1 MAAQPPKLDERTLL
15 QLVRQLLGEADQAFT
30 ATSPVPRWRYAG
42 QFTEE
47 QVRALLAQPLDDAGL
62 MLAFIYARLL
72 ELALQR
78 LNQAPEKNLLA
89 FLDTMGVRLL
99 PPSPARAPLTFA
111 LTAGSPPTFIP
122 KGTQAGTQ
130 PSGQQVAVIFETEDD
145 FTVIPAQLT
154 AGFTMDP
161 KWDRYTDQTPAL
173 GGQSAA
179 GFTPLVGVKRMPHA
193 LYLGDGALLDFT
205 RSTTV
210 EARFN
215 WAGGPPPQEIER
227 FFQRLAYQYRTQ
239 GVVKT
244 IAPTLVAASG
254 GNQVRVQFSIAE
266 TIDAETIQ
274 GVGLPQGVASRWL
287 RATLTTPFPDESVAQ
302 SLQLS
307 SSRLRVSADDLLP
320 DLAFNNA
327 APLDVTKDFFPFGE
341 TPKVGDAI
349 YVGSRE
355 AFAKPGANVTLRAE
369 IKSTPLPKFVWEY
382 WDGDSWTALPLSS
395 VEDQT
400 NRFTQNGRISL
411 LAPAPVPQ
419 GGPTGGVAAWSNLS
433 LRVRVADGRYRNA
446 PVVTQFKLVNETT
459 LKAAASANGNT
470 IQMDYPKFAAQ
481 GQVLLVEDEHVVVSG
496 IVADNE
502 LRVTPAF
509 RKAHAA
515 GKSVTIKATVPITK
529 LSQNAV
535 AGATS
540 FIVNGTGTIS
550 PADVLIIDDSGNPEF
565 ITVISVS
572 PATDNTGAVIPGF
585 SRVVVANS
593 SPLRFSHNKD
603 VSVARVT
610 GFNFFGLADDDWQD
624 FATTFHPFGA
634 NPSQGD
640 VFSFYLFGGFFF
652 SLLATTAATPGPT
665 VAAPTAVVTG
675 IGLNST
681 IGLTAGPI
689 IGPPKGKIGVITNP
703 FISGSIFIDP
713 QLRFTSP
720 QFRVNLDVKVDRL
733 LPPVELRWE
742 YLGANGWRHFDPTA
756 DGTNRFREEGARDI
770 VLPPVAPV
778 LAEVN
783 GQPNYWVRARIV
795 SGNYGLPVD
804 FEPVDPAAPEKGFRV
819 RAGTGNVNAPVLTKL
834 TLGYNAERA
843 PTVLTRNGFLHHNR
857 TGQTFAPFVSVKQ
870 LAPPIH
876 ADVEPS
882 FYLGFDAA
890 FPEQPVSLYVAVEP
904 RAFAGS
910 VIKEMRAAAA
920 ASSALPPLRW
930 EYFNG
935 ALWKELAVFD
945 GTNNLTESG
954 AVEFLTPADI
964 ATLAKFDLTPRYW
977 IRARSPENDP
987 FDTQQ
992 LTGVFLNTVSA
1003 AQGITVRSETLGS
1016 GGGEPN
1022 QTLRFARAPVLS
1034 GQQLLVREINPP
1046 SDKERAAIEA
1056 EEGEDAIEERRNAV
1070 TGETEIWVRWRE
1082 VANFLRSDPYSRHY
1096 TLDHSAG
1103 LVTFGDGKRGMPPPR
1118 GTNNVAAAYRTG
1130 GGAAGNA
1137 PKAAIAQ
1144 VKSPLPGVAS
1154 VTNPVAADGGADA
1167 ETLPMAQERGPQ
1179 TLKHRSRAVACS
1191 DLEWLA
1197 RQAAGTRVA
1206 RAKCLPNVNR
1216 DLRFEP
1222 GWVTLLVVPQGVE
1235 GKLSPGSE
1243 LIREVEDFLAERAF
1257 VGLARQTPARI
1268 NVIGPGYIQVT
1279 VEAVVAPQDIDKAE
1293 QVKQRVRA
1301 ALDAFLHPLTGG
1313 PDGAG
1318 WVFGRDVYE
1327 SEVYRVIENTPGV
1340 SHVKT
1345 LRLIPSIAQ
1354 RRFIFTSAP
1363 PAPAELPEGSV
1374 VMTTDRRKAALLAE
1388 PAPAGVAVGRVAIKG
1403 FKEGDRITKA
1413 QDLMAPA
1420 LRPSESDPREIE
1432 VQPFNS
1438 DAAGFPSGS
1447 VVITFDGAQ
1456 RTRLVE
1462 PIPRNVNV
1470 VSRIVVEDEDFVA
1483 RLRPGDRLTV
1493 LYPFPITVVSVALG
1507 SVQIGGVQTPAQTLN
1522 IEPYEAEVAFPSG
1535 SVLATLDNRVR
1546 APLAAGF
1553 EGGGAVTSIQ
1563 TRDFSPGDALTL
1575 ARRDGAAA
1583 PIEVVISSV
1592 QPAPEIVFLDDNF
1605 LVYPGKHNITMA
1617 PK

>member
-1 MAAQPPKLDERTLL
+1 
-15 QLVRQLLGEADQAFT
+15 
-30 ATSPVPRWRYAG
+30 
-42 QFTEE
+42 
-47 QVRALLAQPLDDAGL
+47 
-62 MLAFIYARLL
+62 
-72 ELALQR
+72 
-78 LNQAPEKNLLA
+78 
-89 FLDTMGVRLL
+89 
-99 PPSPARAPLTFA
+99 
-111 LTAGSPPTFIP
+111 
-122 KGTQAGTQ
+122 
-130 PSGQQVAVIFETEDD
+130 
-145 FTVIPAQLT
+145 
-154 AGFTMDP
+154 
-161 KWDRYTDQTPAL
+161 
-173 GGQSAA
+173 
-179 GFTPLVGVKRMPHA
+179 
-193 LYLGDGALLDFT
+193 LLDFM

-215 WAGGPPPQEIER
+215 WAGGRPPQEIER
-227 FFQRLAYQYRTQ
+227 FFQQLVYQYRTQ
-239 GVVKT
+239 GAVRT

-266 TIDAETIQ
+266 AIDAETMR
-274 GVGLPQGVASRWL
+274 GVGLSQDVASRWL
-287 RATLTTPFPDESVAQ
+287 RAVLTTPFPDDFVAQ

-307 SSRLRVSADDLLP
+307 SSRLRVSADDLPP
-320 DLAFNNA
+320 DLAFNNT

-349 YVGSRE
+349 YIGSRE
-355 AFAKPGANVTLRAE
+355 AFAKPGANVTLRTE
-369 IKSTPLPKFVWEY
+369 IKPTPLPRFVWEY
-382 WDGDSWTALPLSS
+382 WDGDSWTALPQSN

-400 NRFTQNGRISL
+400 NKFTKDGRVSL
-411 LAPAPVPQ
+411 LVPAPVPQ

-459 LKAAASANGNT
+459 LKAAVSANGAT
-470 IQMDYPKFAAQ
+470 IQVDYPKFAAQ

-496 IVADNE
+496 VAGDNE
-502 LRVTPAF
+502 LKVTPAF

-515 GKSVTIKATVPITK
+515 GRPAQIRATVPVTK
-529 LSQNAV
+529 ISQNV
-535 AGATS
+535 AGGAASLIVSATGS
-540 FIVNGTGTIS
+540 IS
-550 PADVLIIDDSGNPEF
+550 PQDVLLIDDNTNPEF
-565 ITVISVS
+565 IIVTGVGPVLD
-572 PATDNTGAVIPGF
+572 AQGAVILGLLRI
-585 SRVVVANS
+585 STA
-593 SPLRFSHNKD
+593 PLRFAHNKD
-603 VSVARVT
+603 VSLARVT

-624 FATTFHPFGA
+624 FAKPFDPFGK

-652 SLLATTAATPGPT
+652 SLLSTTAATPGAT
-665 VAAPTAVVTG
+665 VAAPTATA
-675 IGLNST
+675 IGLSPT
-681 IGLTAGPI
+681 IGLTTGPI

-703 FISGSIFIDP
+703 FISGFIFIDP

-720 QFRVNLDVKVDRL
+720 QFRVNLDVKVVGA
-733 LPPVELRWE
+733 LPAVDLRWE
-742 YLGANGWRHFDPTA
+742 YLDANGWRRFDPVT
-756 DGTNRFREEGARDI
+756 DGTNRFREEGPRDI

-783 GQPNYWVRARIV
+783 GQQNYWVRARIV
-795 SGNYGLPVD
+795 SGNYGLPVE

-819 RAGTGNVNAPVLTKL
+819 KAGTGNVNAPVLTKL

-843 PTVLTRNGFLHHNR
+843 PTVLTQNGFLHHNR
-857 TGQTFAPFVSVKQ
+857 TGQTFAPFISVKQ
-870 LAPPIH
+870 LAPPSH

-910 VIKEMRAAAA
+910 VIKEMGAGAAV
-920 ASSALPPLRW
+920 SSALPPLRW

-935 ALWKELAVFD
+935 AIWKELAVFD

-964 ATLAKFDLTPRYW
+964 APLAKFDLTPRYW

-992 LTGVFLNTVSA
+992 LAGVFLNTVPA
-1003 AQGITVRSETLGS
+1003 VQAVTVQSETLGS
-1016 GGGEPN
+1016 GSGEPN

-1034 GQQLLVREINPP
+1034 GQQLFVRETNPP

-1056 EEGEDAIEERRNAV
+1056 EEGEDAVQERRNAV
-1070 TGETEIWVRWRE
+1070 TGEPEIRVRWHE

-1096 TLDHSAG
+1096 TIDHISG
-1103 LVTFGDGKRGMPPPR
+1103 SVTFGDGKRGAPPPR

-1179 TLKHRSRAVACS
+1179 TLRHRYRAVACA

-1222 GWVTLLVVPQGVE
+1222 GWVTLLIVPQGAE
-1235 GKLSPGSE
+1235 GRLSPGSE

-1279 VEAVVAPQDIDKAE
+1279 VEAEVVPRDIDEAE
-1293 QVKQRVRA
+1293 QVKQRARA

-1313 PDGAG
+1313 PEGAG

-1327 SEVYRVIENTPGV
+1327 SEIYRVIENVPGV
-1340 SHVKT
+1340 SHVKS
-1345 LRLIPSIAQ
+1345 LRLIPNIVQ
-1354 RRFIFTSAP
+1354 HRFTFASEP
-1363 PAPAELPEGSV
+1363 LAPAELPEGSV

-1388 PAPAGVAVGRVAIKG
+1388 PAPAGAAVSRVAIKG

-1413 QDLMAPA
+1413 QDLTVAA
-1420 LRPSESDPREIE
+1420 LPSSEPSSELDPRGI
-1432 VQPFNS
+1432 
-1438 DAAGFPSGS
+1438 
-1447 VVITFDGAQ
+1447 
-1456 RTRLVE
+1456 
-1462 PIPRNVNV
+1462 
-1470 VSRIVVEDEDFVA
+1470 
-1483 RLRPGDRLTV
+1483 
-1493 LYPFPITVVSVALG
+1493 
-1507 SVQIGGVQTPAQTLN
+1507 
-1522 IEPYEAEVAFPSG
+1522 
-1535 SVLATLDNRVR
+1535 
-1546 APLAAGF
+1546 
-1553 EGGGAVTSIQ
+1553 
-1563 TRDFSPGDALTL
+1563 
-1575 ARRDGAAA
+1575 
-1583 PIEVVISSV
+1583 
-1592 QPAPEIVFLDDNF
+1592 
-1605 LVYPGKHNITMA
+1605 
-1617 PK
+1617 